1 MTNASTSTTEGA
13 ATTLRALRVATRGSQ
28 LARTQ
33 AGHIRD
39 ALISAGYAS
48 ELAIVTTAGDLSQA
62 PVERIGVGV
71 FTTAIR
77 QAVFDGEADVAVH
90 SFKDLPTAEEP
101 RTHLIIPVREDRR
114 EALIARD
121 GMTLAEL
128 PEGAKVGTS
137 APRRISQLKALRP
150 DLDIRPLRGNIDS
163 RMGRVTSGEL
173 DAVVLA
179 FAGLSRVGLGDRAT
193 QVFDP
198 AEFMPAPA
206 QGALAVECRA
216 DDDYARSAVDK
227 LVSPSDT
234 VCAKAERTV
243 LAVLEA
249 GCTAPVASTA
259 TIDGEK
265 ITLRGGVFALDG
277 SAQLVEEATGTDPVE
292 LGREVAQRL
301 FDGGAA
307 RFL

>member
-1 MTNASTSTTEGA
+1 MTNATTPGTDGTE
-13 ATTLRALRVATRGSQ
+13 ATMRALRVATRGSK

-33 AGHIRD
+33 AGHMRD

-48 ELAIVTTAGDLSQA
+48 ELTIVTTAGDLSQA

-77 QAVFDGEADVAVH
+77 QAVFEGDADVAVH

-101 RTHLIIPVREDRR
+101 RTHLVIPVREDRR
-114 EALIARD
+114 EALISRD
-121 GMTLAEL
+121 GMSLADL
-128 PEGAKVGTS
+128 PEGARVGTS
-137 APRRISQLKALRP
+137 APRRISQLKAMRP
-150 DLDIRPLRGNIDS
+150 DLDIQPLRGNIDS

-179 FAGLSRVGLGDRAT
+179 YAGLTRVGMGGHAT

-198 AEFMPAPA
+198 EEFMPAPA

-216 DDDYARSAVDK
+216 EDEYARGAVDK
-227 LVSPSDT
+227 LVSPDDT
-234 VCAKAERTV
+234 LCATAERTV

-259 TIDGEK
+259 TIDGGT

-292 LGREVAQRL
+292 LGHEVARKL
-301 FDGGAA
+301 FDGGAG

>member
-1 MTNASTSTTEGA
+1 VTDATETSNQRT
-13 ATTLRALRVATRGSQ
+13 LRVATRGSK

-39 ALISAGYAS
+39 ALIDAGYPA
-48 ELAIVTTAGDLSQA
+48 ELTIVTTAGDLSQA

-77 QAVFDGEADVAVH
+77 QSVFDNEADIAVH
-90 SFKDLPTAEEP
+90 SFKDLPTAAEP
-101 RTHLIIPVREDRR
+101 RTHLVIPVREDRR

-121 GMTLAEL
+121 GLTLAEL
-128 PEGAKVGTS
+128 PEGARVGTS
-137 APRRISQLKALRP
+137 APRRISQLKAIRP

-163 RMGRVTSGEL
+163 RMGRVTDGEL

-179 FAGLSRVGLGDRAT
+179 FAGLTRVGLGAKAT

-198 AEFMPAPA
+198 NEFMPAPA

-216 DDDYARSAVDK
+216 DDGYAREAVDK
-227 LVSPSDT
+227 LVSADDT
-234 VCAKAERTV
+234 ICAMAERTV

-259 TIDGEK
+259 TIDGGR

-277 SAQLVEEATGTDPVE
+277 SAQLVEEAAGTDPVE
-292 LGREVAQRL
+292 LGNEVAEKL
-301 FDGGAA
+301 FAGGAA

>member
-1 MTNASTSTTEGA
+1 MTDATETSNQRT
-13 ATTLRALRVATRGSQ
+13 LRVATRGSK

-39 ALISAGYAS
+39 ALIDAGYPA
-48 ELAIVTTAGDLSQA
+48 ELTIVTTAGDLSQA

-77 QAVFDGEADVAVH
+77 QSVFNNEADIAVH
-90 SFKDLPTAEEP
+90 SFKDLPTAAEP
-101 RTHLIIPVREDRR
+101 RTHLVIPVREDRR

-128 PEGAKVGTS
+128 PVGARVGTS
-137 APRRISQLKALRP
+137 APRRISQLKAIRP

-163 RMGRVTSGEL
+163 RMGRVTDGEL

-179 FAGLSRVGLGDRAT
+179 FAGLTRVGLGAKAT

-198 AEFMPAPA
+198 NEFMPAPA

-216 DDDYARSAVDK
+216 DDGYARQAVDK
-227 LVSPSDT
+227 LVSADDT
-234 VCAKAERTV
+234 TCAMAERTV

-259 TIDGEK
+259 TIDGGR
-265 ITLRGGVFALDG
+265 ITLRGGVFAPDG
-277 SAQLVEEATGTDPVE
+277 SAQLVEEAAGTDPVE
-292 LGREVAQRL
+292 LGNEVAEKL
-301 FDGGAA
+301 FAGGAA

>member
-1 MTNASTSTTEGA
+1 MTNATAPGADGTETTM
-13 ATTLRALRVATRGSQ
+13 RALRVATRGSK

-33 AGHIRD
+33 AGHMRD
-39 ALISAGYAS
+39 ALIAAGYAS
-48 ELAIVTTAGDLSQA
+48 ELTIVTTAGDLSQA

-77 QAVFDGEADVAVH
+77 QAIFDGEADVAVH

-101 RTHLIIPVREDRR
+101 RTHLVIPVREDRR

-121 GMTLAEL
+121 GMSLEDL
-128 PEGAKVGTS
+128 PEGARVGTS
-137 APRRISQLKALRP
+137 APRRISQLKAMRP
-150 DLDIRPLRGNIDS
+150 DLDIQPLRGNIDS

-179 FAGLSRVGLGDRAT
+179 YAGLNRVGLGDQAT

-198 AEFMPAPA
+198 SEFMPAPA

-216 DDDYARSAVDK
+216 DDEYARGAVDK
-227 LVSPSDT
+227 LVSPDDT
-234 VCAKAERTV
+234 LCAWAERTV

-259 TIDGEK
+259 TIDGGEM
-265 ITLRGGVFALDG
+265 TLRGGVFALDG
-277 SAQLVEEATGTDPVE
+277 SAQLVEEAMGTDPVQ
-292 LGREVAQRL
+292 LGREVARKL

>member
-1 MTNASTSTTEGA
+1 MTNATTPGTDGTE
-13 ATTLRALRVATRGSQ
+13 ATMRALRVATRGSK

-33 AGHIRD
+33 AGHMRD

-48 ELAIVTTAGDLSQA
+48 ELTIVTTAGDLSQA

-101 RTHLIIPVREDRR
+101 RTHLVIPVREDRR

-121 GMTLAEL
+121 GMNLADL
-128 PEGAKVGTS
+128 PEGARVGTS
-137 APRRISQLKALRP
+137 APRRISQLKAMRP
-150 DLDIRPLRGNIDS
+150 DLDIQPLRGNIDS

-179 FAGLSRVGLGDRAT
+179 YAGLTRVGMGSHAT

-198 AEFMPAPA
+198 EEFMPAPA

-216 DDDYARSAVDK
+216 EDEYARGAVDK
-227 LVSPSDT
+227 LVSPDDT
-234 VCAKAERTV
+234 LCATAERTV

-259 TIDGEK
+259 AIDGGT

-292 LGREVAQRL
+292 LGHEVARKL
-301 FDGGAA
+301 FDGGAG

>member
-1 MTNASTSTTEGA
+1 MTDATETSNQRT
-13 ATTLRALRVATRGSQ
+13 LRVATRGSK

-39 ALISAGYAS
+39 ALIDAGYPA
-48 ELAIVTTAGDLSQA
+48 ELTIVTTAGDLSQA

-77 QAVFDGEADVAVH
+77 QSVFDNEADIAVH
-90 SFKDLPTAEEP
+90 SFKDLPTAAEP
-101 RTHLIIPVREDRR
+101 RTHLVIPVREDRR

-121 GMTLAEL
+121 GLTLAEL
-128 PEGAKVGTS
+128 PEGARVGTS
-137 APRRISQLKALRP
+137 APRRISQLKAIRP

-163 RMGRVTSGEL
+163 RMGRVTDGEL

-179 FAGLSRVGLGDRAT
+179 FAGLTRVGLGAKAT

-198 AEFMPAPA
+198 NEFMPAPA

-216 DDDYARSAVDK
+216 DDGYAREAVDK
-227 LVSPSDT
+227 LVSADDT
-234 VCAKAERTV
+234 ICAMAERTV

-259 TIDGEK
+259 TIDGGRDHPARRRVR
-265 ITLRGGVFALDG
+265 TRRLRAARRGGGRHG
-277 SAQLVEEATGTDPVE
+277 S
-292 LGREVAQRL
+292 R
-301 FDGGAA
+301 
-307 RFL
+307 

>member
-1 MTNASTSTTEGA
+1 MTDATETSNQRT
-13 ATTLRALRVATRGSQ
+13 LRVATRGSK

-39 ALISAGYAS
+39 ALIDAGYPA
-48 ELAIVTTAGDLSQA
+48 ELTIVTTAGDLSQA

-77 QAVFDGEADVAVH
+77 QSVFDNEADIAVH
-90 SFKDLPTAEEP
+90 SFKDLPTAAEP
-101 RTHLIIPVREDRR
+101 RTHLVIPVREDRR

-128 PEGAKVGTS
+128 PEGARVGTS
-137 APRRISQLKALRP
+137 APRRISQLKAIRP

-163 RMGRVTSGEL
+163 RMGRVTDGEL

-179 FAGLSRVGLGDRAT
+179 FAGLTRVGLGTKAT

-198 AEFMPAPA
+198 NEFMPAPA

-216 DDDYARSAVDK
+216 DDGYAREAVDK
-227 LVSPSDT
+227 LVSADDT
-234 VCAKAERTV
+234 TCAMAERTV

-259 TIDGEK
+259 TIDGGR

-277 SAQLVEEATGTDPVE
+277 SAQLVEEAAGTDPVE
-292 LGREVAQRL
+292 LGHEVAEKL
-301 FDGGAA
+301 FAGGAA

>member
-1 MTNASTSTTEGA
+1 MTDATETSNQRT
-13 ATTLRALRVATRGSQ
+13 LRVATRGSK
-28 LARTQ
+28 LACTQ

-39 ALISAGYAS
+39 ALIDAGYPA
-48 ELAIVTTAGDLSQA
+48 ELTIVTTAGDLSQA

-77 QAVFDGEADVAVH
+77 QSVFDNEADIAVH
-90 SFKDLPTAEEP
+90 SFKDLPTAAEP
-101 RTHLIIPVREDRR
+101 RTHLVIPVREDRR

-121 GMTLAEL
+121 GLTLAEL
-128 PEGAKVGTS
+128 PEGARVGTS
-137 APRRISQLKALRP
+137 APRRISQLKAIRP

-163 RMGRVTSGEL
+163 RMGRVTDGEL

-179 FAGLSRVGLGDRAT
+179 FAGLTRVGLGAKAT

-198 AEFMPAPA
+198 NEFMPAPA

-216 DDDYARSAVDK
+216 DDGYAREAVDK
-227 LVSPSDT
+227 LVSADDT
-234 VCAKAERTV
+234 ICAMAERTV

-259 TIDGEK
+259 TIDGGR

-277 SAQLVEEATGTDPVE
+277 SAQLVEEAAGTDPVE
-292 LGREVAQRL
+292 LGNEVAEKL
-301 FDGGAA
+301 FAGGAA

>member
-1 MTNASTSTTEGA
+1 MTDATE
-13 ATTLRALRVATRGSQ
+13 TNSQRTLRVATRGSK

-39 ALISAGYAS
+39 ALIDAGYPA
-48 ELAIVTTAGDLSQA
+48 ELTIVTTAGDLSQA

-77 QAVFDGEADVAVH
+77 QSVFNNEADIAVH
-90 SFKDLPTAEEP
+90 SFKDLPTAAEP
-101 RTHLIIPVREDRR
+101 RTHLVIPVREDRR

-128 PEGAKVGTS
+128 PEGARVGTS
-137 APRRISQLKALRP
+137 APRRISQLKAIRP

-163 RMGRVTSGEL
+163 RMGRVTDGEL

-179 FAGLSRVGLGDRAT
+179 FAGLTRVGLGAKAT

-198 AEFMPAPA
+198 NEFMPAPA

-216 DDDYARSAVDK
+216 DDGYAREAVDK
-227 LVSPSDT
+227 LVSADDT
-234 VCAKAERTV
+234 LCATAERTV

-259 TIDGEK
+259 TIDGDR
-265 ITLRGGVFALDG
+265 IILRGGVFALDG
-277 SAQLVEEATGTDPVE
+277 SAQLVEEAAGTDPVE
-292 LGREVAQRL
+292 LGHEVAEKL
-301 FDGGAA
+301 FAGGAA

>member
-1 MTNASTSTTEGA
+1 MTDATETSNQRT
-13 ATTLRALRVATRGSQ
+13 LRVATRGSK

-39 ALISAGYAS
+39 ALIDAGYPA
-48 ELAIVTTAGDLSQA
+48 ELTIVTTAGDLSQA

-77 QAVFDGEADVAVH
+77 QSVFDNEADIAVH
-90 SFKDLPTAEEP
+90 SFKDLPTAAEP
-101 RTHLIIPVREDRR
+101 RTHLVIPVREDRR

-121 GMTLAEL
+121 GLTLAEL
-128 PEGAKVGTS
+128 PEGARVGTS
-137 APRRISQLKALRP
+137 APRRISQLKAIRP

-163 RMGRVTSGEL
+163 RMGRVTDGEL

-179 FAGLSRVGLGDRAT
+179 FAGLTRVGLGAKAT

-198 AEFMPAPA
+198 NEFMPAPA

-216 DDDYARSAVDK
+216 DDGYAREAVDK
-227 LVSPSDT
+227 LVSADDT
-234 VCAKAERTV
+234 ICAMAERTV

-259 TIDGEK
+259 TIDGGR

-277 SAQLVEEATGTDPVE
+277 SAQLVEEAAGTDPVE
-292 LGREVAQRL
+292 LGNEVAEKL
-301 FDGGAA
+301 FAGGAA

>member
-1 MTNASTSTTEGA
+1 MTDATETSNQRT
-13 ATTLRALRVATRGSQ
+13 LRVATRGSK

-39 ALISAGYAS
+39 ALIDAGYPA
-48 ELAIVTTAGDLSQA
+48 ELTIVTTAGDLSQA

-77 QAVFDGEADVAVH
+77 QSVFNNEADIAVH
-90 SFKDLPTAEEP
+90 SFKDLPTAAEP
-101 RTHLIIPVREDRR
+101 RTHLVIPVREDRR

-128 PEGAKVGTS
+128 PEGARVGTS
-137 APRRISQLKALRP
+137 APRRISQLKAIRP
-150 DLDIRPLRGNIDS
+150 DLDISPLRGNIDS
-163 RMGRVTSGEL
+163 RMGRVTDGEL

-179 FAGLSRVGLGDRAT
+179 FAGLTRVSLGTKAT

-198 AEFMPAPA
+198 NEFMPAPA

-216 DDDYARSAVDK
+216 DDGYAREAVDK
-227 LVSPSDT
+227 LVSADDT
-234 VCAKAERTV
+234 TCAMAERTV

-259 TIDGEK
+259 TINGGR

-277 SAQLVEEATGTDPVE
+277 SAQLVEEAAGTDPVE
-292 LGREVAQRL
+292 LGNEVAEKL
-301 FDGGAA
+301 FAGGAA